1 MCHVNCMVIFDS
13 FVDLVTCQG
22 AAVAIWVA
30 IAGYPIRY
38 DRAHLCLVT
47 RQKKIARRP
56 PPSLMSLRSCSKTA
70 RLIDSVLLRSHRVMP
85 GHPGG
90 YDPFPPAPALLAT
103 GGPGIPVRLRAL
115 RRGRWWRVGGGVRFD
130 AAVVGVQDGFGDR
143 RAETG
148 TSSPSGRSCSP
159 RPDWCASSASTYR
172 VRLKTAVTQPETHAR
187 GE

>member
-13 FVDLVTCQG
+13 FVDLVTCQD

-47 RQKKIARRP
+47 RLKKIARRP

-90 YDPFPPAPALLAT
+90 YDPFPPAPALLAHRWT
-103 GGPGIPVRLRAL
+103 RYPCQTKGTKTRKVVAC
-115 RRGRWWRVGGGVRFD
+115 RG
-130 AAVVGVQDGFGDR
+130 
-143 RAETG
+143 
-148 TSSPSGRSCSP
+148 
-159 RPDWCASSASTYR
+159 WCA
-172 VRLKTAVTQPETHAR
+172 VRCGCGRCPGWLR
-187 GE
+187 